1 MAETVQPSS
10 EEKSCVVCKVKSD
23 ERILLCGEQQ
33 GKQVWVCV
41 GCLPMLIH
49 GAH

>member
-1 MAETVQPSS
+1 MADVSNDKSGAECMMCHCDSQERALISVLFKS
-10 EEKSCVVCKVKSD
+10 ED
-23 ERILLCGEQQ
+23 E
-33 GKQVWVCV
+33 WVCV

>member
-1 MAETVQPSS
+1 MMCHCDSQ
-10 EEKSCVVCKVKSD
+10 
-23 ERILLCGEQQ
+23 ERALIAVYFKNQDQ
-33 GKQVWVCV
+33 WVCV